1 MKILE
6 DPEVFNKIRTI
17 NNWWEMRKQ
26 SFELQLDIYK
36 YVVNVEYAVASHYYK
51 KLFCENSDVRGFL
64 WSS

>member
-36 YVVNVEYAVASHYYK
+36 WNTLLKICMIIIV
-51 KLFCENSDVRGFL
+51 LFVMITSCSV
-64 WSS
+64 

>member
-36 YVVNVEYAVASHYYK
+36 WNTLLKIPKEY
-51 KLFCENSDVRGFL
+51 
-64 WSS
+64 

>member
-36 YVVNVEYAVASHYYK
+36 YVVNVEYSSKNMYDNIE
-51 KLFCENSDVRGFL
+51 LFVMITSCSV
-64 WSS
+64 

>member
-36 YVVNVEYAVASHYYK
+36 YVVNVEYSSKNMYDNIV
-51 KLFCENSDVRGFL
+51 LFVMITSCSV
-64 WSS
+64 